1 MASIFK
7 TLLDSDKINTRTL
20 LHESIPITGS
30 ILSGTYN
37 DNNIKNYAHG
47 MFQSAYDYP
56 YLSSSANHVIDFTCG
71 YSADSSLSG
80 ALSTQNAKK
89 INIYNQMAQVLSGYD
104 ATGSIQKFDQ
114 DGNILAGG
122 TKIKEAYFM
131 LFSRLLVKDEIK
143 KGSCRFTLQSR
154 GPGSPGDAT
163 NNVVVGDYGAATDYR
178 VNSPAGEY
186 GILYTSSATPN
197 SNSGVGLVYY
207 QAGIAVLTA
216 SFFTGSGLTA
226 TLGNFYNNGS
236 DSGSVNVI
244 LSGSTIQVNANAFRN
259 RIGNIAFNNTTE
271 LNSTIYYCRVNH
283 NDYNYSANPTYLSS
297 SKLVVKNSPSD
308 SPVSYVT
315 TVGLYSADNELLG
328 VAKLSEPIKNTPETE
343 FTIKARFDY

>member
-20 LHESIPITGS
+20 LHESIPFTGS

-56 YLSSSANHVIDFTCG
+56 YLSSSANHVVDFTCG
-71 YSADSSLSG
+71 YAASSGLSSSLS
-80 ALSTQNAKK
+80 SQNAKK

-104 ATGSIQKFDQ
+104 ATGSIQQFDQ

-122 TKIKEAYFM
+122 TKMSEAYFM

-143 KGSCRFTLQSR
+143 KGSVRLSLMNR
-154 GPGSPGDAT
+154 GPGSPGDTT
-163 NNVVVGDYGAATDYR
+163 NIVVVGDYGALTDYR

-197 SNSGVGLVYY
+197 TNSGVGLVYY
-207 QAGIAVLTA
+207 QAGVAVLTA
-216 SFFTGSGLTA
+216 SFFTGSGLTE

-236 DSGSVNVI
+236 DSGSVENI
-244 LSGSTIQVNANAFRN
+244 LSGSTIEVNANAFRN

-283 NDYNYSANPTYLSS
+283 NEFNYSANPTYLSS
-297 SKLVVKNSPSD
+297 SKLVVKNSPND
-308 SPVSYVT
+308 SPVSYPT

-328 VAKLSEPIKNTPETE
+328 VAKLSEPLKNTPETE
-343 FTIKARFDY
+343 FTIRARFDY